1 MAPRLR
7 GVPSNVIPDKSFN
20 LFKKLALIFQRF
32 CKMADKKKEASGSTG
47 LEADVDACNISKN
60 EMEWWHPARRFAS
73 DRCTNCGVE
82 LEQEDDSG
90 ANNNN
95 SDSFRSSICKP
106 NGRQGRL
113 LPLPSGALLWYRG
126 EVLRRVARVLWR
138 GEHTNTW
145 RFREPAQFSMC
156 CNAACQLIYLSFI
169 MDYYFICHI
178 KSALTNYDNG
188 HFFVFTS
195 HLIVPAGA
203 LEVRRSQRI
212 LPSQCLSQ
220 H

>member
-7 GVPSNVIPDKSFN
+7 AVPSKVIPDKSFN
-20 LFKKLALIFQRF
+20 LFKKLLILQRF

-95 SDSFRSSICKP
+95 SDSARPFANPTGGRGGCSRCHRAYYCGTEVRYCVVLPVCCGVASILIRGGFANLRNSVCAAMQHVNSFISRSSWTIISYATSNLHLP
-106 NGRQGRL
+106 IMTMATSSY
-113 LPLPSGALLWYRG
+113 LPLI
-126 EVLRRVARVLWR
+126 
-138 GEHTNTW
+138 
-145 RFREPAQFSMC
+145 Q
-156 CNAACQLIYLSFI
+156 
-169 MDYYFICHI
+169 
-178 KSALTNYDNG
+178 
-188 HFFVFTS
+188 
-195 HLIVPAGA
+195 
-203 LEVRRSQRI
+203 
-212 LPSQCLSQ
+212 
-220 H
+220 